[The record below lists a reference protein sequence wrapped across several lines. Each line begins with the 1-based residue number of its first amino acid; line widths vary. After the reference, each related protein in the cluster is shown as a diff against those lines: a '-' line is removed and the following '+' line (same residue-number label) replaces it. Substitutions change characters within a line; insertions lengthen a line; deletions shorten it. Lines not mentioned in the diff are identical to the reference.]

1 MKGAALLL
9 CALLIAPLAHAEPP
23 VLAVAGKQV
32 PLPAGNWIVAG
43 RAAGALAPASDL
55 GGDGTIWN
63 LVLLRLSD
71 GAVDAVAELNVND
84 LAVDDGWG
92 MAADCQRHDLALAVV
107 RSSGGWDAA
116 CFFIARTKWRDA
128 AALPPAWRQA
138 MALAAERGW
147 TLPAD
152 TITAG
157 FRAANRRDV
166 IDVRFHFRDRR
177 GLAFDSDIAA
187 WSAMMIG
194 CVEAGLKNRL
204 PASFAAPMPGVD
216 DSTLQ
221 RSGDALLRQRRLA
234 ALLAAGVLSQQQYA
248 EQLALLRQQEAAV
261 GQDAID
267 PGTQE
272 FYRLLSFQGLS
283 VASDAVV
290 TFLWTAQSVQAA
302 ALTLLQAGLRTGRSY
317 IAAYLWNWYG
327 SAPTRPDVART
338 VDFAYGATER

>member
-1 MKGAALLL
+1 MRTMLLL

-23 VLAVAGKQV
+23 VLTVSGKQV
-32 PLPAGNWIVAG
+32 PLPAGNWFVAG
-43 RAAGALAPASDL
+43 RAAGALAPSSDL
-55 GGDGTIWN
+55 GGYGTIWN
-63 LVLLRLSD
+63 LVLLHLSD
-71 GAVDAVAELNVND
+71 DAIDAIAEVNVND

-116 CFFIARTKWRDA
+116 CFFVTHTNWRHA
-128 AALPPAWRQA
+128 AELPPAWQQA
-138 MALAAERGW
+138 MALAAQRGW
-147 TLPAD
+147 TLPSQ

-166 IDVRFHFRDRR
+166 VDVRFHFIEHP
-177 GLAFDSDIAA
+177 GIAIDSDIAA

-204 PASFAAPMPGVD
+204 PVSFAAPMPGVD
-216 DSTLQ
+216 EGTLQ
-221 RSGDALLRQRRLA
+221 RDGVELLRQRRLA
-234 ALLAAGVLSQQQYA
+234 VLLAAGVLSQQQYA
-248 EQLALLRQQEAAV
+248 EQLASLRREEAAV
-261 GQDAID
+261 GQGAID

-317 IAAYLWNWYG
+317 AAAYLWNWYG
-327 SAPTRPDVART
+327 GAPTRPDVPRT
-338 VDFAYGATER
+338 VDFAYGTTER